1 MLQILP
7 FPKLKRTIIWMLFGI
22 IGYANVSA
30 QSQDT
35 LYITST
41 SAFVQLQW
49 RTNVKNILVTNVNC
63 DTLVAYGQGTQII
76 IKDVQTEVQRFLI
89 SSFIFKINGSVV
101 SGSSAIY
108 TAINNLNPGVIP
120 KLQLLK
126 TIKVVSAL
134 PSPLEANT
142 EYVVGDTGLINI
154 TGLNGNKSKIWQVVI
169 NGVATSSSTADLRLI
184 MTINGITSAGAYT
197 STNSQITQGG
207 GFSVQNVTTSFLI
220 GIVSAINTGANVHFS
235 SNANISPCVVGA
247 NTFRTMSA
255 TGSYARSTSV
265 YGHTISGGIWR
276 DASTNITSIQI
287 TNESTATT
295 KFKVGTEIQLLTLL
309 K

>member
-1 MLQILP
+1 
-7 FPKLKRTIIWMLFGI
+7 
-22 IGYANVSA
+22 
-30 QSQDT
+30 
-35 LYITST
+35 
-41 SAFVQLQW
+41 
-49 RTNVKNILVTNVNC
+49 
-63 DTLVAYGQGTQII
+63 
-76 IKDVQTEVQRFLI
+76 
-89 SSFIFKINGSVV
+89 
-101 SGSSAIY
+101 
-108 TAINNLNPGVIP
+108 
-120 KLQLLK
+120 
-126 TIKVVSAL
+126 
-134 PSPLEANT
+134 
-142 EYVVGDTGLINI
+142 
-154 TGLNGNKSKIWQVVI
+154 
-169 NGVATSSSTADLRLI
+169 

-235 SNANISPCVVGA
+235 SNVNISPCVVGA

-265 YGHTISGGIWR
+265 YGHTISGGTWR

>member
-1 MLQILP
+1 MLQIFP

-101 SGSSAIY
+101 TGSANIY
-108 TAINNLNPGVIP
+108 TSINALNPGVIP

-142 EYVVGDTGLINI
+142 DYVVGDTNFINI
-154 TGLNGNKSKIWQVVI
+154 TGLNGNNSKLWQLVI
-169 NGVATSSSTADLRLI
+169 NGVATGTATTDLQLIMRFNAINTVGGYTSVSTYTTQGGFVLTSASNLQFIIGSVPIVNTGATVTFSSAVTISPMVLSSTAFRPI
-184 MTINGITSAGAYT
+184 QHFGSYQRSTAYYGSTS
-197 STNSQITQGG
+197 GG
-207 GFSVQNVTTSFLI
+207 GMF
-220 GIVSAINTGANVHFS
+220 
-235 SNANISPCVVGA
+235 
-247 NTFRTMSA
+247 
-255 TGSYARSTSV
+255 
-265 YGHTISGGIWR
+265 R
-276 DASTNITSIQI
+276 DATTNITSIQI
-287 TNESTATT
+287 TTSNTLFGL
-295 KFKVGTEIQLLTLL
+295 FKVGTEIQLLQLD

>member
-7 FPKLKRTIIWMLFGI
+7 FPKLKRTIIWMLFGLL
-22 IGYANVSA
+22 GYANVSA

-142 EYVVGDTGLINI
+142 QYVVGDTNFINI
-154 TGLNGNKSKIWQVVI
+154 TGLLGNDAKLWQVVI
-169 NGVATSSSTADLRLI
+169 NGVAIGTSTADIRLV
-184 MTINGITSAGAYT
+184 MLFNNITTAGAYT
-197 STNSQITQGG
+197 STNSQITQAGAL
-207 GFSVQNVTTSFLI
+207 SAQNVNTSFFT
-220 GIVSAINTGANVHFS
+220 GIVSTINTLAPVVFS
-235 SNANISPCVVGA
+235 SNINISPCVVASSVFRQVNASGA
-247 NTFRTMSA
+247 
-255 TGSYARSTSV
+255 YARSASI
-265 YGHTISGGIWR
+265 YGHTSSGGFWR
-276 DASTNITSIQI
+276 DATSQITSIQI
-287 TNESTATT
+287 TTSSPSTTRFTT
-295 KFKVGTEIQLLTLL
+295 GTEIQLLQLN